1 MAVVLGLL
9 VSLTYG
15 AGDFFGGLAA
25 KRARAGAVVLGSFV
39 LSTVLLV
46 VATGVWW
53 AAGTLPAL
61 GGRDLALGAA
71 TGVVGPAALSLLYHG
86 LAVGRMSVV
95 APITAVLAALVPFAW
110 GLATGDRPGALALA
124 GVLVALVAVG
134 FISGA
139 PEHADSLREPGEPPV
154 RSDRGVVAVAGGA
167 GLGFGVVYGLL
178 GSTTDDAG
186 LWPLLVARP
195 LAVVLVAA
203 ALAVVAAGR
212 RRPVGPELSVP
223 HGSRHLVAAAGVL
236 DVGAN
241 TIYLA
246 ATRQGLLSIVAVLS
260 SLYPAATVVLARVFL
275 GERLHR
281 QQVAGLVLAAVG
293 VTAIGLG

>member
-25 KRARAGAVVLGSFV
+25 KRARAGAVVLGSFA

-46 VATGVWW
+46 VATSLWW
-53 AAGTLPAL
+53 SVGTLPAPR
-61 GGRDLALGAA
+61 GRDLALGAA
-71 TGVVGPAALSLLYHG
+71 TGVVGPAALGLLYHG

-95 APITAVLAALVPFAW
+95 APITAVLAAVVPFTW
-110 GLATGDRPGALALA
+110 GLATGDRPGALAVA
-124 GVLVALVAVG
+124 GVVVALVAVG

-139 PEHADSLREPGEPPV
+139 PEHADTLREPGEAPL
-154 RSDRGVVAVAGGA
+154 RSDRGVVAVAVGA
-167 GLGFGVVYGLL
+167 GLGFGVVYVLL

-195 LAVVLVAA
+195 LAVVLATGALTV
-203 ALAVVAAGR
+203 LAVTRSA
-212 RRPVGPELSVP
+212 PVRSELAVP
-223 HGSRHLVAAAGVL
+223 PGARSLVAAAGVL

-260 SLYPAATVVLARVFL
+260 SLYPAATVVLARVVL

-281 QQVAGLVLAAVG
+281 QQVAGLVLAAAG